1 MFFLNRIIFFL
12 ACNVFKLCNFF
23 LFFFFFKRPRSSL
36 TMPFLSGTL
45 NLKRKEKVAVLWLPF
60 INVKKRY
67 FIKCIFIFTILFSI
81 FTCVWRYHFRNK
93 DSCVLCICA
102 GNDAAVTEWMVSF
115 KHFFKL
121 VHCHVKFHSCSC
133 IQHIHLRVGE
143 CPSLLLI
150 KVTFQK
156 LGVNRNNSK

>member
-1 MFFLNRIIFFL
+1 MSKNVISSSVSLFLLF
-12 ACNVFKLCNFF
+12 CF
-23 LFFFFFKRPRSSL
+23 LF
-36 TMPFLSGTL
+36 
-45 NLKRKEKVAVLWLPF
+45 
-60 INVKKRY
+60 
-67 FIKCIFIFTILFSI
+67 

-93 DSCVLCICA
+93 GSCVLCICA

-156 LGVNRNNSK
+156 LGVNRNNSKWNMHIITLKTCKYWTLLHQWIFVILPTLDQSREKPTANFAPTVFF